1 MSQDNITAPA
11 AGPTLT
17 AGQRAPLCML
27 IEALGRY
34 EWLNPVI
41 MKILRE
47 RYGTRFVLVVGS
59 NVTRTAYMKWCSD
72 ADHIIVLDDVEREAS
87 QAGLGVDTEDTS
99 AEARRNEDT
108 YGLTYLQD
116 IIQQDRT
123 IYGTYLS
130 YAASSWSKRKVPDLD
145 EATCRINYFFRW
157 ANELFDRYGIDLVN
171 IRPGGLLSTTLVH
184 AAMHRCIP
192 VTMSRPARYG
202 SYVTWTY
209 GPYSAGDVF
218 EEAYRRQPVDIPVT
232 EDIIRPPEGSRQVFE
247 QFQRQISVKALARS
261 LLLATYN
268 HVVHSYEAL
277 REGILDRMPS
287 YISSM
292 RDIVYSWWSMRHLEG
307 MSERDMSRI
316 TKSPFLL
323 FLLPKEPE
331 YTVQSLAREFSN
343 VQAIV
348 LQMALAMPA
357 GYKLLVKEHSRVGY
371 RRLDFYRDLL
381 KMPNVMLVSAT
392 IPGLELISRAAA
404 VSTVAGT
411 AALEAALMGKPSI
424 VFTSRIEYTF
434 LPSIRVVSS
443 FMDLASTVREALRPR
458 QPAELDQIRRD
469 AARYRRAV
477 QESSFDAPGT
487 KVFEGNAK
495 LSEEQANRAV
505 DILLH
510 VFNMLRD
517 RNGEAQRSSGS

>member
-1 MSQDNITAPA
+1 MAASGQHAP
-11 AGPTLT
+11 
-17 AGQRAPLCML
+17 QCML

-34 EWLNPVI
+34 EWLNPVV

-59 NVTRTAYMKWCSD
+59 NATRAAYMKWCSD

-87 QAGLGVDTEDTS
+87 QVASGVDMESAT
-99 AEARRNEDT
+99 AEARRNEDA

-116 IIQQDRT
+116 IVQQDRT
-123 IYGTYLS
+123 IYGTYLP
-130 YAASSWSKRKVPDLD
+130 YAASSWSSRRVPGLD
-145 EATCRINYFFRW
+145 EVTCRINYFFRW
-157 ANELFDRYGIDLVN
+157 ANQLFDRFGIDLVN

-184 AAMHRCIP
+184 AAMHRRIA

-218 EEAYRRQPVDIPVT
+218 EEAYHRQPKDIPVP
-232 EDIIRPPEGSRQVFE
+232 EDAIRPPEGSRQVFE
-247 QFQRQISVKALARS
+247 KFRRQISVKALVKS

-277 REGILDRMPS
+277 REGVLDRMPS
-287 YISSM
+287 YFPTIW
-292 RDIVYSWWSMRHLEG
+292 DIVYSWWSMRHLES
-307 MSERDMSRI
+307 MSERDMDKI

-371 RRLDFYRDLL
+371 RRLAFYRDLL
-381 KMPNVMLVSAT
+381 KMPNVVLVSST
-392 IPGLELISRAAA
+392 IPGLQLIPRAAA

-424 VFTSRIEYTF
+424 IFTSRVEYSF
-434 LPSIRVVSS
+434 LPSIKVVST
-443 FMDLASTVREALRPR
+443 FMELASTVREALRPR
-458 QPAELDQIRRD
+458 LPIEIEQIRRD

-477 QESSFDAPGT
+477 QETSFDAPGT

-510 VFNMLRD
+510 VFNMLRSRGPEGRGALLD
-517 RNGEAQRSSGS
+517 LSQGAAQPRL